1 MDNKE
6 LLQRA
11 SNEIKGLRSQNQ
23 LMAARLEVFD
33 SMMLLFTSDPQRS
46 GGTMSPDIVW
56 EIDRAISVDELN
68 QGNGKAI
75 SRNTESA

>member
-23 LMAARLEVFD
+23 LMAARLDMFD
-33 SMMLLFTSDPQRS
+33 SMMAIFNAQQMSR
-46 GGTMSPDIVW
+46 GGMMSPDIVW
-56 EIDRAISVDELN
+56 EIDRAIDSKETGSLL
-68 QGNGKAI
+68 
-75 SRNTESA
+75 